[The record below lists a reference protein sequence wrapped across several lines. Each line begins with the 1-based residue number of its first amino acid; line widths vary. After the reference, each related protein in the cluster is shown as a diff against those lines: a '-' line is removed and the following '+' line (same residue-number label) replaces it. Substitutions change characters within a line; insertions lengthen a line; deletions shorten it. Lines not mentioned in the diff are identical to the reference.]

1 VTGPLRAGAAS
12 LSIAPP
18 LGLPMQGFIRR
29 YQHAAGYGAP
39 LEVSALVLESRGARA
54 VLCGVD
60 TSAIQRPAAD
70 RLRARV
76 AAAAGAA
83 PEGVIL
89 NWNHTHCAPPGD
101 RGFAPLGLGGGDPT
115 DATLEAL
122 AAYIDRMYERVVET
136 AALAASRLEPAG
148 VAWGLGTADLAVNRR
163 ERTPEG
169 RVILGWRPDGQVDRS
184 VTALQARRADG
195 SAIATVVSYGC
206 HPVTVGPDVLDYSA
220 DYPGPM
226 RDAIRR
232 WTGGEAVFLQGAGGN
247 VLPRVA
253 FAGHDEAARFG
264 RRLALEALHA
274 LAERSA
280 GPRRWER
287 RPDGSATPFSLY
299 RFQDDLGDAPVLA
312 AVEENVQF
320 PLMPAPTPEEIGRLR
335 ARFESAFEEAERSGG
350 PAQRNIWRYHLVWAR
365 RTEAEV
371 RRGTAAT
378 HASGP
383 INAVR
388 IGCGAVVTGPGEIFT
403 EIGLAVKERSPA
415 APTLYAGYAN
425 GEVSYFP
432 TAASYP
438 EGGYEPEHGNRPH
451 GLPAPVSPE
460 CERILIE
467 RAVRNLERVFPE
479 RPPYAGESW
488 ASSGRQPTLAPE
500 PPQEPPP

>member
-1 VTGPLRAGAAS
+1 MTGPLRAGAAA

-29 YQHAAGYGAP
+29 YRHAEGYGAP
-39 LEVSALVLESRGARA
+39 LEVTALALEVGGTRVL
-54 VLCGVD
+54 LCGVD
-60 TSAIQRPAAD
+60 TAAIQRPAVDA
-70 RLRARV
+70 LRARV

-101 RGFAPLGLGGGDPT
+101 RSFGDLGLGGGDPT
-115 DATLEAL
+115 DETLGAL
-122 AAYIDRMYERVVET
+122 GAYLDTMYERIVEA
-136 AALAASRLEPAG
+136 AALASHRLEPAA
-148 VAWGLGTADLAVNRR
+148 VAWGLGAADLAVNRR
-163 ERTPEG
+163 ERAPDG
-169 RVILGWRPDGQVDRS
+169 RVILGWRPDGLVDRS

-206 HPVTVGPDVLDYSA
+206 HPVTVGPDVFDYSA

-226 RDAIRR
+226 RRALRD

-253 FAGHDEAARFG
+253 FAGHGDAERFG

-274 LAERSA
+274 LADRTA
-280 GPRRWER
+280 GRRRWER

-299 RFQDDLGDAPVLA
+299 RYRDDLDEAPVLA
-312 AVEENVQF
+312 AVEEDVRF
-320 PLMPAPTPEEIGRLR
+320 PLLPLPTLDEIGRLR
-335 ARFESAFEEAERSGG
+335 AQYEAAFAEAERSGG

-365 RTEAEV
+365 RTEAQI
-371 RRGTAAT
+371 RAGTAVTYGA
-378 HASGP
+378 GP
-383 INAVR
+383 INAIR
-388 IGCGAVVTGPGEIFT
+388 IGQGAIVTGPGEIFT

-425 GEVSYFP
+425 GEVCYFP

-438 EGGYEPEHGNRPH
+438 EGGYEPEYGNRPH

-460 CERILIE
+460 CERILVE

-479 RPPYAGESW
+479 RPPFAGDTW
-488 ASSGRQPTLAPE
+488 TATGRQPSFAEE
-500 PPQEPPP
+500 PPLEPPS

>member
-1 VTGPLRAGAAS
+1 MTGPLRAGAAS

-29 YQHAAGYGAP
+29 YRHAEGYGAP
-39 LEVSALVLESRGARA
+39 LEVSALVLESHDTRV

-60 TSAIQRPAAD
+60 TAAIQRPAAD
-70 RLRARV
+70 ALRARV
-76 AAAAGAA
+76 AASVGAA
-83 PEGVIL
+83 PGGVIL
-89 NWNHTHCAPPGD
+89 NWSHTHCAPPGD
-101 RGFAPLGLGGGDPT
+101 RAFGPLGLGGGDPS
-115 DATLEAL
+115 DEMLEAL
-122 AAYIDRMYERVVET
+122 GIYIDRMYERVVE
-136 AALAASRLEPAG
+136 AALLASSRLEPAG
-148 VAWGLGTADLAVNRR
+148 IAWGLGTADLAVNRR

-169 RVILGWRPDGQVDRS
+169 QVILGWRPDGLIDRS
-184 VTALQARRADG
+184 VTALQARRPDG

-206 HPVTVGPDVLDYSA
+206 HSVTVGPDVLDYSA

-226 RDAIRR
+226 RRAIRQ

-253 FAGHDEAARFG
+253 FAGHDEAERFG
-264 RRLALEALHA
+264 QRLALEALHA
-274 LAERSA
+274 LAERTA
-280 GPRRWER
+280 GRRVWER
-287 RPDGSATPFSLY
+287 HPDGSATPFSVY
-299 RFQDDLGDAPVLA
+299 RFRDDLDEAPALA
-312 AVEENVQF
+312 AVEEEVRF
-320 PLMPAPTPEEIGRLR
+320 PLMPLPTENEIARMR
-335 ARFESAFEEAERSGG
+335 AQFAAAVEEAERSGG
-350 PAQRNIWRYHLVWAR
+350 PAQRNVWRYHLVWAQ
-365 RTEAEV
+365 RTEAQI
-371 RRGTAAT
+371 RSGIAPG

-388 IGCGAVVTGPGEIFT
+388 IGPGAIVTGPGEVFT

-438 EGGYEPEHGNRPH
+438 EGGYEPVHGHRPH
-451 GLPAPVSPE
+451 GLPASVSPV

-479 RPPYAGESW
+479 RDPFAGGSW
-488 ASSGRQPTLAPE
+488 APSGRQPSLAPE
-500 PPQEPPP
+500 PPPDPPP